1 MTMRPTQHRMPGP
14 VSLRNVNMTAI
25 RSGRLRP
32 ALERLHPYDSGPPV
46 GPAVVQLASNEGT
59 FGPMAGAR
67 EAMARLGAQ
76 ANRYPDGGCIKLRDA
91 LARRHGVSS
100 EQVVVGAGA
109 DAIVNYLSMALLEPD
124 DEVAHC
130 SPTFPAYRICAL
142 KMGARVVTAPLKKGE
157 YDLAALL
164 GVMTDRTK
172 IAYLSNPNNPTGAM
186 IGRADLARFLARL
199 PAHVLPVIDEAYH
212 EYVESP
218 DYPDTIREHVV
229 DGRHVMVLRT
239 FSKIYGLAGLRVGYA
254 IAPPEIAEACVKV
267 RNAYDV
273 GLLAQGMAL
282 ASLDCDAEVAERRR
296 LTRGRRESLRDGLLS
311 LGYAPNPSVANFLY
325 FRVNHAADVARA
337 LLERGVF
344 VRSLESFGDR
354 DALRVTVG
362 TDDEHLAFLEAL
374 GGLARSH
381 GR

>member
-1 MTMRPTQHRMPGP
+1 MTSMLD
-14 VSLRNVNMTAI
+14 V
-25 RSGRLRP
+25 GR
-32 ALERLHPYDSGPPV
+32 G
-46 GPAVVQLASNEGT
+46 
-59 FGPMAGAR
+59 
-67 EAMARLGAQ
+67 
-76 ANRYPDGGCIKLRDA
+76 
-91 LARRHGVSS
+91 
-100 EQVVVGAGA
+100 
-109 DAIVNYLSMALLEPD
+109 
-124 DEVAHC
+124 
-130 SPTFPAYRICAL
+130 
-142 KMGARVVTAPLKKGE
+142 
-157 YDLAALL
+157 
-164 GVMTDRTK
+164 
-172 IAYLSNPNNPTGAM
+172 
-186 IGRADLARFLARL
+186 DLARFLARL

-212 EYVESP
+212 EYVDSP

-254 IAPPEIAEACVKV
+254 IAPPEIAEACVKM

-282 ASLDCDAEVAERRR
+282 ASLDCDAEVTERRR
-296 LTRGRRESLRDGLLS
+296 LTQGRRESLRDGLLS

-325 FRVNHAADVARA
+325 FRVNGAADLARA

-344 VRSLESFGDR
+344 VRSLQGFGDR

-374 GGLARSH
+374 RGLAPSH